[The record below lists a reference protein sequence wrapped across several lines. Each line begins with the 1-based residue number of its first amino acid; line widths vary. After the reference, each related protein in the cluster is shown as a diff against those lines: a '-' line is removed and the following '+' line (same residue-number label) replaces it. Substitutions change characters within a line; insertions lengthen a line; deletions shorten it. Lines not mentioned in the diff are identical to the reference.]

1 MVTTTTYPA
10 KTATEMAGIASVLVL
25 LDGDGRKRAGVCLA
39 AEAARRQHAAF
50 HAVYLETWPSGDR
63 QGDAGACHGPARGAE
78 KVARDAAEENGLALE
93 WEVIAGDRAC
103 ITRAVIDRALTADLI
118 VVDRGTRLRSG
129 ANWAIEL
136 FAQLPLLSG
145 RPILFVPERHR
156 AESFGERVMVAW
168 NGSRESS
175 RAVNDALPF
184 LELARDVT
192 VLNVEAANE
201 NDRHPAET
209 GSEPRLASY
218 LSHHGIRVRL
228 CKSYVAD
235 AGVGETIAS
244 RARESDTDLLVMGAH
259 GYGRP
264 GHVVLGSA
272 TRYLLD
278 HMPVPVL
285 MSY

>member
-1 MVTTTTYPA
+1 MVTTTTDPPKA
-10 KTATEMAGIASVLVL
+10 ATEMTVITSVLVL
-25 LDGDGRKRAGVCLA
+25 LDGDGRKRTGVRLA
-39 AEAARRQHAAF
+39 ADAARRQQAALHAI
-50 HAVYLETWPSGDR
+50 YPETWPPGNWRGDE
-63 QGDAGACHGPARGAE
+63 GTCHGPARDAE
-78 KVARDAAEENGLALE
+78 KVARDAAEENGVQLE
-93 WEVIAGDRAC
+93 WEVVTGDRASV
-103 ITRAVIDRALTADLI
+103 TRATIDRALTADLI
-118 VVDRGTRLRSG
+118 VVDRGTPLRSG
-129 ANWAIEL
+129 ANWAVEL

-145 RPILFVPERHR
+145 RPTLFVPERHQ

-192 VLNVEAANE
+192 VLNVEVE
-201 NDRHPAET
+201 GET
-209 GSEPRLASY
+209 CLTESGGEPRLASY

-228 CKSYVAD
+228 CKSYVAGTG
-235 AGVGETIAS
+235 AGETIAS

-278 HMPVPVL
+278 HLPVPVL
-285 MSY
+285 MSH